1 MRKTHFENNET
12 GSFVKPLIL
21 VVDDEESVRESF
33 RLALQDYYEL
43 VFAED
48 SKTTIQILK
57 SQTFD
62 LCLLDIMLPD
72 GSGLDLLRQIKR
84 RDESIEVIMVTALT
98 GVDTALDAMK
108 SGAYDYITKPYKI
121 AELYELIKRVLAK
134 KALEKENRFLREELA
149 SRKPICLLG
158 NSNAV
163 QEVIKQI
170 SSVSKTESPLLIR
183 GELGSGLEEVARE
196 IHSQSPRQRGPFITL
211 SCGSLSKS
219 QIEKDVFGEEGDEG
233 KNRSSQIG
241 KLEFANNGT
250 FFLEQVDRLPLE
262 MQEKIFKV
270 FSGKKM
276 IRMSGHT
283 SLVVDVRVIA
293 STDTDL
299 LAEVEKGNFR
309 KDLYQFFS
317 AFSIVLPALRERRED
332 IISLVDYFLKVTNQK
347 AKIHVKNIQKEAIQF
362 LTQYSWPGNIKE
374 LENSVEMMVLFAGK
388 ETLSIEDIPID
399 ILVKQIDLA
408 KTKEEAKLSLKR
420 VRRQFERQ
428 FIRKVLERTRGNQTL
443 TAATLG
449 LHRNTLIWKLK
460 ELNLEDDYKRIVKK
474 RREHGI
480 GFRNL

>member
-1 MRKTHFENNET
+1 
-12 GSFVKPLIL
+12 VKPLIL

-43 VFAED
+43 AFAED
-48 SKTTIQILK
+48 AKATIRILK
-57 SQTFD
+57 NQTFD

-98 GVDTALDAMK
+98 GVDNALDAMK
-108 SGAYDYITKPYKI
+108 LGAYDYITKPYKI

-134 KALEKENRFLREELA
+134 KALERENRFLREELA
-149 SRKPICLLG
+149 SKKPISLLG
-158 NSNAV
+158 NSKAI
-163 QEVIKQI
+163 QEVVKQI
-170 SSVSKTESPLLIR
+170 SGISKVESPVLIR
-183 GELGSGLEEVARE
+183 GEMGSGLEEVARE
-196 IHSQSPRQRGPFITL
+196 IHSQSLRHRGPFITL
-211 SCGSLSKS
+211 SCGSLSKG
-219 QIEKDVFGEEGDEG
+219 QIEKDLFGEEGDEE

-241 KLEFANNGT
+241 KLEFANSGT
-250 FFLEQVDRLPLE
+250 LFFEQIDRLPLE
-262 MQEKIFKV
+262 IQEKIFKV

-276 IRMSGHT
+276 FRIGGHAP
-283 SLVVDVRVIA
+283 LDVDIHVIV

-309 KDLYQFFS
+309 KDLFQLLNV
-317 AFSIVLPALRERRED
+317 FSIALPALRERRED
-332 IISLVDYFLKVTNQK
+332 IPSLVGYFLKVTNQK
-347 AKIHVKNIQKEAIQF
+347 AKIHVKNIQKEAIHF

-374 LENSVEMMVLFAGK
+374 LENSIEMMVLFAGK
-388 ETLSIEDIPID
+388 DTLGIEDIPID

-443 TAATLG
+443 TASTLG

>member
-1 MRKTHFENNET
+1 M
-12 GSFVKPLIL
+12 KPIIL

-43 VFAED
+43 AFAED
-48 SKTTIQILK
+48 AKSTIRILK
-57 SQTFD
+57 NQAFD

-72 GSGLDLLRQIKR
+72 GSGIDLLRQIKR

-108 SGAYDYITKPYKI
+108 LGAYDYMTKPYKLD
-121 AELYELIKRVLAK
+121 ELYELIKRVLNK
-134 KALEKENRFLREELA
+134 RALEKENNFLREELA
-149 SRKPICLLG
+149 AKKPVGLLG
-158 NSNAV
+158 SSKAM

-170 SSVSKTESPLLIR
+170 SGISKTESPVLIR
-183 GELGSGLEEVARE
+183 GEMGSGLEEVARG
-196 IHSQSPRQRGPFITL
+196 IHSQSPRHRGPFITL
-211 SCGSLSKS
+211 SCGFLSKN
-219 QIEKDVFGEEGDEG
+219 QFEKELFGEEGEAE
-233 KNRSSQIG
+233 KNRSPQIG
-241 KLEFANNGT
+241 KLEFANGGT
-250 FFLEQVDRLPLE
+250 IFLEQIERLPLE
-262 MQEKIFKV
+262 IQEKFLKT
-270 FSGKKM
+270 FLGKKM
-276 IRMSGHT
+276 FRIGSHVPLA
-283 SLVVDVRVIA
+283 SDVRVIA
-293 STDTDL
+293 STDSDL
-299 LAEVEKGNFR
+299 SLAVEKGGFR
-309 KDLYQFFS
+309 KDLYQFLS
-317 AFSIVLPALRERRED
+317 VFSILLPALRERRED
-332 IISLVDYFLKVTNQK
+332 IPGLIDYFLKMTNQK
-347 AKIHVKNIQKEAIQF
+347 AKIQVKSIQKEAVQF
-362 LTQYSWPGNIKE
+362 LTQYSWPGNLKE

-388 ETLSIEDIPID
+388 DILTIEDIPLD

-428 FIRKVLERTRGNQTL
+428 FIRKILERTRGNQTR

>member
-1 MRKTHFENNET
+1 
-12 GSFVKPLIL
+12 VKPLIL
-21 VVDDEESVRESF
+21 IVDDEESVRESF

-43 VFAED
+43 AFAED
-48 SKTTIQILK
+48 AKATIHILK
-57 SQTFD
+57 NQTFD

-72 GSGLDLLRQIKR
+72 GSGIDLLRQIKR
-84 RDESIEVIMVTALT
+84 RDESLEVIMVTALT

-108 SGAYDYITKPYKI
+108 LGAYDYITKPYKLD
-121 AELYELIKRVLAK
+121 ELYELIKRVLAK
-134 KALEKENRFLREELA
+134 KALEKENHFLREELA
-149 SRKPICLLG
+149 SKKPANLLG
-158 NSNAV
+158 TSKAV
-163 QEVIKQI
+163 QEVIKQVNAI
-170 SSVSKTESPLLIR
+170 SKMESPVLIR

-196 IHSQSPRQRGPFITL
+196 IHSQSPRCRGPFITL
-211 SCGSLSKS
+211 SCGFLSKS
-219 QIEKDVFGEEGDEG
+219 QVEKELFGEEGLEE
-233 KNRSSQIG
+233 KNRSPQIG
-241 KLEFANNGT
+241 KLEFANGGT
-250 FFLEQVDRLPLE
+250 FFLEQIDRMPLE
-262 MQEKIFKV
+262 IQEKVSKV
-270 FSGKKM
+270 FLGKKM
-276 IRMSGHT
+276 FRIGSHAPLT
-283 SLVVDVRVIA
+283 LDIRVIV

-299 LAEVEKGNFR
+299 LLEVEKGNFR
-309 KDLYQFFS
+309 KDLFQFLS

-332 IISLVDYFLKVTNQK
+332 IPGLVDYFLKVTNQK
-347 AKIHVKNIQKEAIQF
+347 AKIQVKSIQKEAVQF
-362 LTQYSWPGNIKE
+362 LTQYSWPGNLKE

-388 ETLSIEDIPID
+388 DTLTIEDIPLD

-428 FIRKVLERTRGNQTL
+428 FIRKILERTRGNQTR

>member
-1 MRKTHFENNET
+1 M
-12 GSFVKPLIL
+12 KPLIL

-48 SKTTIQILK
+48 AKSTIRVLK
-57 SQTFD
+57 NRTFD

-84 RDESIEVIMVTALT
+84 RDESLEVIMVTALT
-98 GVDTALDAMK
+98 GIDTALEAMK
-108 SGAYDYITKPYKI
+108 SGAYDYITKPYRI
-121 AELYELIKRVLAK
+121 VELYELIKRVLAK

-149 SRKPICLLG
+149 LKRPVCLLG
-158 NSNAV
+158 NSRVV
-163 QEVIKQI
+163 QDVIEQI
-170 SSVSKTESPLLIR
+170 NNISKVESPVLIR
-183 GELGSGLEEVARE
+183 GEMGTGLEEVARE
-196 IHSQSPRQRGPFITL
+196 IHSQSLRQRGPFITL
-211 SCGSLSKS
+211 SCGSLSKG
-219 QIEKDVFGEEGDEG
+219 QIEKELFGEEGDET

-262 MQEKIFKV
+262 IQEKIYKAV
-270 FSGKKM
+270 SGKK
-276 IRMSGHT
+276 IFRVGGQT
-283 SLVVDVRVIA
+283 STAIDVRVIV
-293 STDTDL
+293 STDIDL
-299 LAEVEKGNFR
+299 LSEVEKGNFR
-309 KDLYQFFS
+309 KDLFQFLS
-317 AFSIVLPALRERRED
+317 VFSIALPTIRERRED
-332 IISLVDYFLKVTNQK
+332 IPNLINYFLKVTNQK
-347 AKIHVKNIQKEAIQF
+347 SKIHVKNIQKDAIHF
-362 LTQYSWPGNIKE
+362 LTQYNWPGNIKE

-388 ETLSIEDIPID
+388 ETLGIEDIPID

>member
-1 MRKTHFENNET
+1 M
-12 GSFVKPLIL
+12 KPLIL
-21 VVDDEESVRESF
+21 IVDDEESVRESF

-43 VFAED
+43 AFAED
-48 SKTTIQILK
+48 AKATIRILK
-57 SQTFD
+57 NQTFD

-108 SGAYDYITKPYKI
+108 AGAYDYITKPYKI

-134 KALEKENRFLREELA
+134 KALEKENQFLREELGLKKPA
-149 SRKPICLLG
+149 SLLG
-158 NSNAV
+158 NSKAV

-170 SSVSKTESPLLIR
+170 SKVSKEETPVLIR
-183 GELGSGLEEVARE
+183 GEMGSGLEEVARE
-196 IHSQSPRQRGPFITL
+196 IHSKSPRHRGPFITL
-211 SCGSLSKS
+211 FCGSLSKG
-219 QIEKDVFGEEGDEG
+219 QIEKDLFGEEGDEG
-233 KNRSSQIG
+233 KNHTAQIG
-241 KLEFANNGT
+241 RLEFANTGT
-250 FFLEQVDRLPLE
+250 FFFEQVDRLPLE
-262 MQEKIFKV
+262 IQEKIVKV

-276 IRMSGHT
+276 FRLGGHV
-283 SLVVDVRVIA
+283 SLPVDVRVIV

-299 LAEVEKGNFR
+299 QAEVEKGKFR
-309 KDLYQFFS
+309 KDFYQFLNVS
-317 AFSIVLPALRERRED
+317 SIQLPPLRERQED
-332 IISLVDYFLKVTNQK
+332 IPVLVDYFLKMTNQK
-347 AKIHVKNIQKEAIQF
+347 AKIHVKSIQKEAIQF
-362 LTQYSWPGNIKE
+362 LTHYGWPGNIKE
-374 LENSVEMMVLFAGK
+374 LESSVEMMVLFAGK
-388 ETLSIEDIPID
+388 EILSIEDIPID

-428 FIRKVLERTRGNQTL
+428 FIRRVLERTRGNQTL

-460 ELNLEDDYKRIVKK
+460 ELNLEDDYKRIVKT